1 MKIGL
6 FTDPHY
12 SDKIIPSDNRYHR
25 RSYDKISEAMSYFK
39 DENVDLVV
47 CLGDL
52 TDDCENVNDNPKA
65 LKEISN
71 LINSFGI
78 KFYSLM
84 GNHDYLSFT
93 KEEFNEYTNGAY
105 PPFSIETE
113 KSMLI
118 FLDCN
123 YEVGGKPYQKRNVD
137 WTNTFLPKE
146 QLDNLKEKL
155 KTPKDVYIFSHQS
168 IDPTIEQNHVV
179 KNTKEIREVLNNKN
193 TKMVIQGHFHPGKDT
208 LIGKIRYYTLAAMCE
223 SENNLYEILEVL

>member
-1 MKIGL
+1 MKIGI

-12 SDKIIPSDNRYHR
+12 SDKIIPSDNRYHS

-52 TDDCENVNDNPKA
+52 TDDCIDINNNKEA
-65 LKEISN
+65 LEKISV

-113 KSMLI
+113 KSMLV

-137 WTNTFLPKE
+137 WINTFLPKE
-146 QLDNLKEKL
+146 QLDNLKKKS
-155 KTPKDVYIFSHQS
+155 KTTKDVYVFLHQN

-179 KNTKEIREVLNNKN
+179 KNAKEIRDILNNRN
-193 TKMVIQGHFHPGKDT
+193 TKMVIQGHFHAGKDT

-223 SENNLYEILEVL
+223 GENNPYEILEIL